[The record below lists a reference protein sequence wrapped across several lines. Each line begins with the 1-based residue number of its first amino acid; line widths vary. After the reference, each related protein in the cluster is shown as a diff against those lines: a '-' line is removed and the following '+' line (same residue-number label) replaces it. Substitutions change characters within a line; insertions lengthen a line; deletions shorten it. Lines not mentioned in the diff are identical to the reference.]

1 MHHFKK
7 SLLIVFISSVFLMSA
22 IVFYRYTS
30 AELALLNQSQN
41 TLDGYNAK
49 IVLLKEKA
57 KILSKDEAIV
67 KNLNTKVVTHFKVS
81 LSSSSFKQLIN
92 DINNLYGSGILVV
105 KNAKIES
112 SNNTLNCNIDGF
124 RLGLWNLRI

>member
-1 MHHFKK
+1 MLHFKK
-7 SLLIVFISSVFLMSA
+7 SLLIALISSIFLVSA

-30 AELALLNQSQN
+30 IELALLNQTQSMLANYN
-41 TLDGYNAK
+41 TK
-49 IVLLKEKA
+49 IVLLKEKLR
-57 KILSKDEAIV
+57 ILKKDEAIV
-67 KNLNTKVVTHFKVS
+67 KNINTKVVTHFKIS

-112 SNNTLNCNIDGF
+112 SNNTLNCTVDGF
-124 RLGLWNLRI
+124 RLGL